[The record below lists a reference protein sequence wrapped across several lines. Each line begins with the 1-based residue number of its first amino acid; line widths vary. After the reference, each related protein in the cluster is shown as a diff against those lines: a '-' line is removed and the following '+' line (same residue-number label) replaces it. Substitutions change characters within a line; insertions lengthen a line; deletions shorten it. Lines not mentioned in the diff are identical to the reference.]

1 MRNVSQKEIEEYLT
15 LSGKDFDLLIKKADA
30 VRNRFVGNKVYLRG
44 VIEFTNQCTKNCYYC
59 GIRKG
64 NKNLKRYFMKKED
77 ILESVKFASEKGLGS
92 VVLQGGELSGGKYVS
107 FIEDVIKEIKKVDP
121 EIMITLSLGEAS
133 YEDYRRWFDA
143 GAERCLL
150 RIETTNEELYKK
162 WHPQGHSFSKRL
174 KCLENIK
181 KIGYQTGTGVLIGAP
196 YQTVSDLAKDILFY
210 KGFDIDMIG
219 MGPYVI
225 HYDTPW
231 GSEFKEWFDKKKK
244 NIFELAIKMIAVAR
258 IFLEDVNIASTS
270 ALSAL
275 HPEGRVI
282 GLKAGGNVIMPDI
295 TNPHY
300 KEYYR
305 LYENKPALKS
315 PLEESL
321 NSILKTIEKAGL
333 IAAIGEQGTSL
344 HYAKRLQD

>member
-1 MRNVSQKEIEEYLT
+1 MGNVSQKEIEEYLT
-15 LSGKDFDLLIKKADA
+15 LSGEDFDLLIKKADA

-92 VVLQGGELSGGKYVS
+92 VVLQGGELSGDEYVS

-150 RIETTNEELYKK
+150 RMETTNEELYKK
-162 WHPQGHSFSKRL
+162 WHPKGHNFSERL

-196 YQTVSDLAKDILFY
+196 YQTVSHLAKDILFY
-210 KGFDIDMIG
+210 KDFDIDMIG

-231 GSEFKEWFDKKKK
+231 GSEFKEWFNKKKK

-270 ALSAL
+270 ALGAL

-305 LYENKPALKS
+305 LYENKPALNS

>member
-1 MRNVSQKEIEEYLT
+1 MGNVSQKEVEEYLA
-15 LSGKDFDLLIKKADA
+15 LSGEDFDLLIKKADA
-30 VRNRFVGNKVYLRG
+30 VRNRFIGNKVYLRG

-77 ILESVKFASEKGLGS
+77 IVNSVRFASEKGLGS
-92 VVLQGGELSGGKYVS
+92 VVLQGGELSGDEYVS

-133 YEDYRRWFDA
+133 FDDYKRWFDA

-150 RIETTNEELYKK
+150 RMETTNEELYKK
-162 WHPQGHSFSKRL
+162 WHPKGHSFSERL

-210 KGFDIDMIG
+210 KDFDIDMIG

-225 HYDTPW
+225 HYETPW

-258 IFLEDVNIASTS
+258 IVLEDVNITSTS
-270 ALSAL
+270 ALGAL

-321 NSILKTIEKAGL
+321 NSILKIIEKAGL

>member
-92 VVLQGGELSGGKYVS
+92 VVLQGGELSGDEYVS

-150 RIETTNEELYKK
+150 RMETTNEELYKK
-162 WHPQGHSFSKRL
+162 WHPKGHNFSKRL

-196 YQTVSDLAKDILFY
+196 YQTVSHLAKDILFY
-210 KGFDIDMIG
+210 KDFDIDMIG

-231 GSEFKEWFDKKKK
+231 GSEFKEWFNKKKK

-305 LYENKPALKS
+305 LYENKPALNS

-333 IAAIGEQGTSL
+333 IAAIGEQGSSL
-344 HYAKRLQD
+344 HYFKRLQK

>member
-1 MRNVSQKEIEEYLT
+1 MRNVSQKEIEEYLSLT
-15 LSGKDFDLLIKKADA
+15 GEDFDLLIKKADA
-30 VRNRFVGNKVYLRG
+30 VRNSFVGKKVYLRG

-77 ILESVKFASEKGLGS
+77 IVKSVKFASEKGLGS
-92 VVLQGGELSGGKYVS
+92 VVLQGGELGGDKYVS
-107 FIEDVIKEIKKVDP
+107 FIEDVIKKVKKVDP

-133 YEDYRRWFDA
+133 YENYKRWFDA

-150 RIETTNEELYKK
+150 RMETTNEELYKK
-162 WHPQGHSFSKRL
+162 WHPQDHSFSERL

-196 YQTVSDLAKDILFY
+196 YQAVSDLAKDILFY
-210 KGFDIDMIG
+210 KDFDIDMIG
-219 MGPYVI
+219 MGPYII

-231 GSEFKEWFDKKKK
+231 GKKFKDWFEKKKK
-244 NIFELAIKMIAVAR
+244 QIFELAIKMIAVAR
-258 IFLEDVNIASTS
+258 IVLEDVNIASTS

-275 HPEGRVI
+275 NPGGRVI

-295 TNPHY
+295 TLPEY
-300 KEYYR
+300 KEFYT

-321 NSILKTIEKAGL
+321 NSILRIIEKAGL
-333 IAAIGEQGTSL
+333 IAATGEQGTSL